1 MSAVLARRDEDDDA
15 PDAALGLDELCRLFA
30 TVLECGAVGPDD
42 DFFEIGGSSMAAISL
57 ILEIERRTGLE
68 LSVQAIYNSP
78 TPRGMAAL
86 LGGGDELADASSTI
100 VLRGGAARHALFLVH
115 GVGGSAIELR
125 DLARQLGPDLRVY
138 GIQASGFDGT
148 SPDRTVE
155 AMARRYADEVARL
168 RPSGP
173 ILLAGYSSG
182 GLVAFEMAR
191 HLAARGR
198 RVGFLGMIDTYPD
211 PGLSVSRFWL
221 HARIM
226 LRVPAGARRATLARR
241 LRNLRLRL
249 RVRFGLETRISDP
262 DAAMPDAVLRV
273 RHAIEVAEKRYRPT
287 AQACEVAFFRAS
299 HISPLFDFD
308 PARVWR
314 PLVRNLTVDVV
325 PGDHYTLIG
334 TRSADLAAA
343 ISKRLA
349 PVVDAA

>member
-1 MSAVLARRDEDDDA
+1 MSAVLARSDA
-15 PDAALGLDELCRLFA
+15 GGSQPDAALGLDELCRLFA
-30 TVLECGAVGPDD
+30 TVLECDVVGPDD

-68 LSVQAIYNSP
+68 LSIQAIYNSP
-78 TPRGMAAL
+78 TPGGMAAL
-86 LGGGDELADASSTI
+86 LEGDELADVSSII
-100 VLRGGAARHALFLVH
+100 VLRGGVARHALFLVH

-125 DLARQLGPDLRVY
+125 DLARQFGPDLRVY
-138 GIQASGFDGT
+138 GIQASGFDGA

-155 AMARRYADEVARL
+155 AMARRYADEVSRL
-168 RPSGP
+168 RPSDP

-191 HLAARGR
+191 HLAAGGR
-198 RVGFLGMIDTYPD
+198 PVSFLGMIDTYPD
-211 PGLSVSRFWL
+211 MGLSLSRFWL

-241 LRNLRLRL
+241 LRNLTLRL
-249 RVRFGLETRISDP
+249 RVRLGLKTRVGDP
-262 DAAMPDAVLRV
+262 HAAIPDAVSRV
-273 RHAIEVAEKRYRPT
+273 RHAIVVAEKRYRPA

-299 HISPLFDFD
+299 HISPLFAFD

-314 PLVRNLTVDVV
+314 PLVRDLTVDVV

-334 TRSADLAAA
+334 TGSADLAGA
-343 ISKRLA
+343 IMDRLA
-349 PVVDAA
+349 PVIDRA

>member
-1 MSAVLARRDEDDDA
+1 MSAVLAERDEDGGASDGS
-15 PDAALGLDELCRLFA
+15 LGLDELCRLFA
-30 TVLECGAVGPDD
+30 TVLGCDAVGTDD

-78 TPRGMAAL
+78 TPGGMAAL
-86 LGGGDELADASSTI
+86 LGSDELADVSSII

-125 DLARQLGPDLRVY
+125 DLARQFGPDLRVY
-138 GIQASGFDGT
+138 GIQASGFDGAP
-148 SPDRTVE
+148 PDRTVE

-173 ILLAGYSSG
+173 ILLTGYSSG

-191 HLAARGR
+191 RLAARGR
-198 RVGFLGMIDTYPD
+198 PVGFLGMIDTYPD
-211 PGLSVSRFWL
+211 PGLSLSRFWL

-226 LRVPAGARRATLARR
+226 LRVQPGERRATLARR
-241 LRNLRLRL
+241 LRNLTLRL
-249 RVRFGLETRISDP
+249 RVRFGLETRASNP
-262 DAAMPDAVLRV
+262 DAAMPDAVLQV
-273 RHAIEVAEKRYRPT
+273 RHAIEVAEKRYRPS

-299 HISPLFDFD
+299 HISPLFAFD

-314 PLVRNLTVDVV
+314 PLVRDLTVDVV

-334 TRSADLAAA
+334 TGSADLAGA
-343 ISKRLA
+343 IMDRLA
-349 PVVDAA
+349 PVIDRA

>member
-1 MSAVLARRDEDDDA
+1 MSAVLARCDEDGGTS
-15 PDAALGLDELCRLFA
+15 DAALGLDELCRLFA
-30 TVLECGAVGPDD
+30 AVLECDVVGPDD

-78 TPRGMAAL
+78 TPGGMAAL
-86 LGGGDELADASSTI
+86 LGGDEVADVSSII
-100 VLRGGAARHALFLVH
+100 VLRGGVACHALFLVH
-115 GVGGSAIELR
+115 GAGGSAIELR
-125 DLARQLGPDLRVY
+125 DLARQFDPDLRVY

-148 SPDRTVE
+148 SPDCTVE

-173 ILLAGYSSG
+173 ILLVGYSSG
-182 GLVAFEMAR
+182 GLIAFEMAR

-198 RVGFLGMIDTYPD
+198 PVGFLGMIDTFPD
-211 PGLSVSRFWL
+211 AGLSLSRFWL

-241 LRNLRLRL
+241 LRNLKLRL
-249 RVRFGLETRISDP
+249 RVRFGLEIGIGDP

-273 RHAIEVAEKRYRPT
+273 RHAIEVAEKRYQPS

-299 HISPLFDFD
+299 HVSPLFAFD
-308 PARVWR
+308 PVRIWR
-314 PLVRNLTVDVV
+314 PLVRSLTVDVV
-325 PGDHYTLIG
+325 PGDHHSLIG
-334 TRSADLAAA
+334 TGSADLAAA
-343 ISKRLA
+343 ILKRLA
-349 PVVDAA
+349 SVIDAA